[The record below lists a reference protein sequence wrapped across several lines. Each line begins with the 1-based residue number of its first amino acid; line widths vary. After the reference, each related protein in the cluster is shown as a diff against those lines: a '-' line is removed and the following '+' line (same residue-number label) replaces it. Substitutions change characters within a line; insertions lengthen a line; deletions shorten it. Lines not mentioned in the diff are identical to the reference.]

1 MWVCLCVCVCL
12 FGSWHVPLVCYL
24 VLFARAYA
32 CLNFL
37 VCDCVGVRNPSIMC
51 VSGALKRDRC
61 VCAFLCVCV
70 CVVVVVHRCQIFS
83 HTVLQSA
90 VSLSLSSHVPL
101 LNNAVG
107 GDGHSYIIISLWSP
121 ANHYSPRDHLLSF
134 SYPVVHMRWLN
145 LWLSSGTWGSSLG
158 FSHADVCVCA
168 SGAASWF
175 GFREAKGTAR
185 ASVIIFIAGVTHS
198 QVNAR
203 IREPWIPWRWCLST
217 PIRPLPGLGCYS
229 HTC

>member
-1 MWVCLCVCVCL
+1 MSVSVCVCL
-12 FGSWHVPLVCYL
+12 FVRILACPFG
-24 VLFARAYA
+24 VLFGPFCA
-32 CLNFL
+32 C
-37 VCDCVGVRNPSIMC
+37 VCVPQFFGLWLRGCAKSFHHVCVWCSQ
-51 VSGALKRDRC
+51 KRQVC
-61 VCAFLCVCV
+61 VCAFLCV

-83 HTVLQSA
+83 QTVLQSA